1 MDAPALPDPELL
13 AHPAFRNEDVVAYI
27 LLLLLVAV
35 ICLGVVCALLV
46 AQYLR
51 RGRREGEY
59 EPPALV
65 TRLGGTTQP
74 RGVVLLPDRWVA
86 VRAPLVRD
94 VRNALGLANTRP
106 CPLEDAFNHP
116 RHRGLYLTPP
126 VNGWIMIFGPAVPD
140 PAGDV
145 DAVYHFV
152 RGLGQR
158 LGNAQYFHV
167 HPPTG
172 AHGWAWARGGRVVR
186 GFAWAGKTLWNEG
199 EATREERQLG
209 CACPPLGGTEPDDE
223 ALADELRVN
232 LDKVPRLAAAWGMDP
247 VALLSHAAREPGVT
261 GEFAGVR
268 PA

>member
-1 MDAPALPDPELL
+1 MDSPALPEPELL
-13 AHPAFRNEDVVAYI
+13 AHPAFRSDDIVAYL

-35 ICLGVVCALLV
+35 VCLGVVCVLLV
-46 AQYLR
+46 VQFLR
-51 RGRREGEY
+51 RGRRVGEY

-65 TRLGGTTQP
+65 TRVGGATPP

-94 VRNALGLANTRP
+94 VREALELANTRP

-116 RHRGLYLTPP
+116 QHRGLYLTPP
-126 VNGWIMIFGPAVPD
+126 VNGWIMVFGPAVPD

-167 HPPTG
+167 HPPSG
-172 AHGWAWARGGRVVR
+172 AHAWVWVRGGRVVR
-186 GFAWAGKTLWNEG
+186 AFAWAGKTLWNEG
-199 EATREERQLG
+199 ESTREERQLG
-209 CACPPLGGTEPDDE
+209 CACPPLGAEGEEDPDVSE
-223 ALADELRVN
+223 EVRRN
-232 LDKVPRLAAAWGMDP
+232 LEKIPRLAAAWGLDP
-247 VALLSHAAREPGVT
+247 ITLLSHAAREPGVA

-268 PA
+268 PV